1 MKNPRWKPTS
11 GDNKITRF
19 RRFANSNVLIYKSPK
34 FPCSPSSYERKI
46 SNDDTVHVAEFTS
59 TYRTSWS
66 RSYLSQMPFQ
76 QVPAER
82 KNVMYCKYP
91 SFIQY
96 QMEVMQVQNG
106 RREIEFSNNT
116 SFKMLNEK
124 KKEIKCK
131 HSSMAFTFKLFHIQI
146 KIEKTHC
153 RVSRIY

>member
-1 MKNPRWKPTS
+1 
-11 GDNKITRF
+11 
-19 RRFANSNVLIYKSPK
+19 
-34 FPCSPSSYERKI
+34 
-46 SNDDTVHVAEFTS
+46 
-59 TYRTSWS
+59 
-66 RSYLSQMPFQ
+66 MPFQ

-124 KKEIKCK
+124 KKK
-131 HSSMAFTFKLFHIQI
+131 
-146 KIEKTHC
+146 
-153 RVSRIY
+153 